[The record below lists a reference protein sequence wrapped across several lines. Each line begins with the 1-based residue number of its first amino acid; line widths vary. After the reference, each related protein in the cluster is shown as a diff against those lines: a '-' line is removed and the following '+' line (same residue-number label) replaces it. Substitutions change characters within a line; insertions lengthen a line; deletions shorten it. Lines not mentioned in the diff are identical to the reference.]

1 MAKPIRIY
9 TVTAKFKGQGK
20 DDAKYIREFAIA
32 AENKEDAKFLAYN
45 RLPLYLTSSAIPNL
59 NDKIDFSIIDNGIVM
74 NNKTYYSSP
83 IFPVSYKNKLP
94 EPSINMPIPPDTT
107 LEEQNEALI
116 NTYMLLSRLWGQLM
130 IIYVSHPET
139 SEQLYLGQKMLENI
153 NSSVDL
159 CKTWAKNY
167 LESNSNQDLEEF
179 FNHKIQAE
187 FNSAD
192 NRNEKLDSDYAELQT
207 IKAKNIELDSSIKNV
222 HTDDESVDVHT
233 DDESVDVHTDD
244 ESVDVHT
251 DDESVDVHTDD
262 ESVDVHTDDESVD
275 VHTDDESNANNEPP
289 NNSENPQGSSEYKN
303 QYKWEYDDISKSWIK
318 IPT

>member
-222 HTDDESVDVHT
+222 HTDDES
-233 DDESVDVHTDD
+233 
-244 ESVDVHT
+244 
-251 DDESVDVHTDD
+251 
-262 ESVDVHTDDESVD
+262 
-275 VHTDDESNANNEPP
+275 NANNEPP

>member
-1 MAKPIRIY
+1 
-9 TVTAKFKGQGK
+9 
-20 DDAKYIREFAIA
+20 
-32 AENKEDAKFLAYN
+32 
-45 RLPLYLTSSAIPNL
+45 
-59 NDKIDFSIIDNGIVM
+59 
-74 NNKTYYSSP
+74 
-83 IFPVSYKNKLP
+83 
-94 EPSINMPIPPDTT
+94 
-107 LEEQNEALI
+107 
-116 NTYMLLSRLWGQLM
+116 
-130 IIYVSHPET
+130 
-139 SEQLYLGQKMLENI
+139 MLENI

-233 DDESVDVHTDD
+233 DDES
-244 ESVDVHT
+244 
-251 DDESVDVHTDD
+251 
-262 ESVDVHTDDESVD
+262 
-275 VHTDDESNANNEPP
+275 NANNEPP